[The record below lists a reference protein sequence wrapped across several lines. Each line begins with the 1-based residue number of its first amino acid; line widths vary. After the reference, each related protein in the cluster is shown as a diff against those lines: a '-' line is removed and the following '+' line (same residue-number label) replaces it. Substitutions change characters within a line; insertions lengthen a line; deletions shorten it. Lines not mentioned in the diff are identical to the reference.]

1 MIKKEKGGCMVLKT
15 EDLKFSIKDT
25 TFYKNLKDLQKDI
38 RSRSDSDWFD
48 WIYSRMEFDKNSGSF
63 FRAVSYS
70 YNDLLDFS
78 FVVNNLESSVELI
91 LKENCGVIEDDL
103 NNSLLTKMVD
113 RETLPIVDSD
123 TIFFKRIGFLQR

>member
-1 MIKKEKGGCMVLKT
+1 MVLTSKKT
-15 EDLKFSIKDT
+15 NFKIEDTKLYKSLKQ
-25 TFYKNLKDLQKDI
+25 LQKELQ
-38 RSRSDSDWFD
+38 SRSDSEWFD

-78 FVVNNLESSVELI
+78 FVVNNLESSVELV
-91 LKENCGVIEDDL
+91 LKENCGVIEDNL
-103 NNSLLTKMVD
+103 NNSLLTKMFD

-123 TIFFKRIGFLQR
+123 TIF